1 MLFCPL
7 HCPLIQILKNMDC
20 KERYYELIGEIKAC
34 PIADFAWSSLSAED
48 RKYVTEKDFVTE
60 EEKAF
65 RIPMKKRSGSLKET
79 ASVEVA
85 GQSYEV
91 TVSWTVEDVDEEV
104 YEMLERLKDN
114 NVLIVNTFGDR
125 PMLVVP
131 EGYGYLFTYGESDGE
146 LECKLTAYSTVG
158 TRRIL

>member
-1 MLFCPL
+1 
-7 HCPLIQILKNMDC
+7 MDC

-34 PIADFAWSSLSAED
+34 PTGSFAWSSLSVQD

-60 EEKAF
+60 EEKTF

-79 ASVEVA
+79 VSVEVA

-104 YEMLERLKDN
+104 YEILDRLKDSN

-131 EGYGYLFTYGESDGE
+131 DEFGYLFTYSESDGE
-146 LECKLTAYSTVG
+146 LECKLTAYSTAG